1 MSARLSYSEVESIS
15 LSFKKFFQQSDRLWL
30 FGSRADPSALGG
42 DIDLYIETTLNLDE
56 AIDQK
61 IRFITELYY
70 KIGDQKID
78 VVLNCTQTNY
88 KLPIY
93 EIARQQGVRLV

>member
-1 MSARLSYSEVESIS
+1 MNVRLSSSEIESIS
-15 LSFKKFFQQSDRLWL
+15 LSFKKFFSQSDHLWL

-61 IRFITELYY
+61 IRFVTELYY

-78 VVLNCTQTNY
+78 IVLNCIQTNY
-88 KLPIY
+88 ILPIY
-93 EIARQQGVRLV
+93 KIARSQGIQLV

>member
-1 MSARLSYSEVESIS
+1 MNVRLSSSEVESIS
-15 LSFKKFFQQSDRLWL
+15 LSFKKFFQQSDHLWL
-30 FGSRADPSALGG
+30 FGSRADLLALGG

-61 IRFITELYY
+61 IRFVTELYY

-88 KLPIY
+88 ILPIY
-93 EIARQQGVRLV
+93 EIARQQGVQLV

>member
-1 MSARLSYSEVESIS
+1 MNARLSSSEIESIS
-15 LSFKKFFQQSDRLWL
+15 LSFKKFFSQSDHLWL

-61 IRFITELYY
+61 IHFITELYY

-88 KLPIY
+88 ILPIY
-93 EIARQQGVRLV
+93 KIAKEQGILLV